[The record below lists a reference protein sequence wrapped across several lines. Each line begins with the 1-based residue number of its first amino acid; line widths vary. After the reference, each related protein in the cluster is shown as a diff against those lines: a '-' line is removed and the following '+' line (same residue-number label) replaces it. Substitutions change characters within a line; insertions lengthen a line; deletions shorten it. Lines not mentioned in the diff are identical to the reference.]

1 MRGRTVACTI
11 ISNNI
16 ESPDQR
22 DAVSA
27 AIRDGIGEKPGN
39 WEVIVYQAL
48 DYAGFAIRISGP
60 ENLRWNWTF
69 FGKEQAPDFIRERV
83 AQCIAAHQ
91 SLASLHEDPEEDES
105 EDSQEDSDEPSE

>member
-1 MRGRTVACTI
+1 VACTI

-22 DAVSA
+22 EAISEAV
-27 AIRDGIGEKPGN
+27 RDGIGEKPGD
-39 WEVIVYQAL
+39 WEAIVYQAL

-69 FGKEQAPDFIRERV
+69 FGKEQAPEFIRERV

-91 SLASLHEDPEEDES
+91 SLASLHEDPEENTS
-105 EDSQEDSDEPSE
+105 EDPQEDSNESSD

>member
-1 MRGRTVACTI
+1 VPCTI

-22 DAVSA
+22 NAVSE
-27 AIRDGIGEKPGN
+27 AIRDGIGEKPGE

-48 DYAGFAIRISGP
+48 DYAGVAIRISGP

-69 FGKEQAPDFIRERV
+69 FGKEQAPDFIRDRV
-83 AQCIAAHQ
+83 AQSIAAQQ
-91 SLASLHEDPEEDES
+91 SLGSLDEELEEHS
-105 EDSQEDSDEPSE
+105 EGDSQEDNGEPSE

>member
-1 MRGRTVACTI
+1 MACTI

-22 DAVSA
+22 DAVSE
-27 AIRDGIGEKPGN
+27 AIRDGIGEKAGD
-39 WEVIVYQAL
+39 WEVVVYQAA

-83 AQCIAAHQ
+83 AQSIAAQQ
-91 SLASLHEDPEEDES
+91 SLQSLQEDPEEDSQGDS
-105 EDSQEDSDEPSE
+105 EEDGSELIE